1 MTALYRVDFPPTALG
16 VELGPRRWD
25 QVLDRE
31 DVFAA
36 IPAPPFGERGP
47 ELALRDIG
55 RQVQVLS
62 QRDADGIIFCV
73 EKEGVTARRGGS
85 PTRGARV
92 AVQLFQ
98 PLVEAGVVVAPEVLD
113 YAPRT
118 ALVLRGDGGLTFVAT
133 RGATSREFAQDI
145 IDMTGGLWA
154 ATTMIGDDAAI
165 VTRQGLLFGQE
176 DAAANAWLVARRPG
190 VSPTRMAPL
199 PAPPELVSASRAL
212 SATPGATDVVAAPSA
227 PVAARSDVLPVVAG
241 ISLLLAAAWWY
252 FSDPARSAGERANT
266 SANPRRVR

>member
-1 MTALYRVDFPPTALG
+1 VTVTALYRVDFPAGALG

-62 QRDADGIIFCV
+62 QRDGDGVIFCV

-98 PLVEAGVVVAPEVLD
+98 PLVEAGVVVAPDALD

-118 ALVLRGDGGLTFVAT
+118 ALVLRRDGGLTFVAT
-133 RGATSREFAQDI
+133 RGATAREFAQEIVDT
-145 IDMTGGLWA
+145 TGGLWA
-154 ATTMIGDDAAI
+154 ATTMVGDDAAV

-176 DAAANAWLVARRPG
+176 EAAANAWLVARRPG
-190 VSPTRMAPL
+190 VSPTRMASL
-199 PAPPELVSASRAL
+199 PAPPELVPADRAL
-212 SATPGATDVVAAPSA
+212 SSVPRAAVVTAPSPA
-227 PVAARSDVLPVVAG
+227 PVRSDILPVAAG
-241 ISLLLAAAWWY
+241 IALLLAAAWWY
-252 FSDPARSAGERANT
+252 VSDRKEGS
-266 SANPRRVR
+266 